1 MSNEEAKM
9 MLRTI
14 QGIVTISCN
23 NGDIDNSILITKLAE
38 AVDIAVA
45 AIDTLDMQI
54 EGKKE
59 E

>member
-1 MSNEEAKM
+1 MSNEEAKT
-9 MLRTI
+9 MLITTLGLI
-14 QGIVTISCN
+14 KISCGN
-23 NGDIDNSILITKLAE
+23 TDNSILITKLTE
-38 AVDIAVA
+38 AVDIAIA

>member
-9 MLRTI
+9 MLRTTLGLI
-14 QGIVTISCN
+14 TIACS
-23 NGDIDNSILITKLAE
+23 NGDIDNSILITKLTE
-38 AVDIAVA
+38 AVDIAVT

-54 EGKKE
+54 EGKE